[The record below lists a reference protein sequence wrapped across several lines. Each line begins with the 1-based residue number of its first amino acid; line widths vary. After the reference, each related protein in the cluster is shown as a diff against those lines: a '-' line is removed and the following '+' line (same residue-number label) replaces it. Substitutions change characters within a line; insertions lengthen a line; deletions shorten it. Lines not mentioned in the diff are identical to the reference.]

1 MRLPRTRRTAI
12 ARTAVRTGLEPR
24 VRGTRSA
31 RETRR
36 TRRTALAAVALAS
49 VAVLAAAT
57 LPAQASGPANQAP
70 AQANGPAGH
79 GPLRAQAVAAYDF
92 GHPDP
97 ADPARERDI
106 GRSRTPLTL
115 INGGSA
121 MRVDDEAYR
130 GSSPALQVRQ
140 QNPATAGND
149 DWKAGTWDEAGVDSL
164 GAFNSAKAATVMG
177 WFKMTGDNP
186 TLNSNTA
193 NPTDRY
199 GAIGL
204 AGVLSGTS
212 DGHAV
217 RALLELI
224 QVNGELKL
232 VALGRRLDS
241 GASQTFAASADWQK
255 VLPRGEWVHLAA
267 TFDFRDGTM
276 ALYRDG
282 KPLDGFYV
290 TPGDPWE
297 LTTTPAP
304 HRASPTDPRGI
315 KIGGSFP
322 QNTRENNACDCR
334 MDDLL
339 FLDREVTA
347 GQVSAEYRRMT
358 RGH

>member
-1 MRLPRTRRTAI
+1 MTSPRTRRYSL
-12 ARTAVRTGLEPR
+12 AV
-24 VRGTRSA
+24 A
-31 RETRR
+31 
-36 TRRTALAAVALAS
+36 ALAATAS
-49 VAVLAAAT
+49 LAAAT
-57 LPAQASGPANQAP
+57 FPADAARPSTA
-70 AQANGPAGH
+70 H
-79 GPLRAQAVAAYDF
+79 TPLRAQAVAAYDF

-97 ADPARERDI
+97 ADPGREQDI
-106 GRSRTPLTL
+106 GRSGTTLSL
-115 INGGSA
+115 INGGAA
-121 MRVDDEAYR
+121 MRVADEAYP
-130 GSSPALQVRQ
+130 GASPALQVRQ

-149 DWKAGTWDEAGVDSL
+149 DWKAGAWDAEGMSSL
-164 GAFNSAKAATVMG
+164 GAFRSARGATVMG

-186 TLNSNTA
+186 ALNSNTA
-193 NPTDRY
+193 NPNDRY
-199 GAIGL
+199 NAIGL

-224 QVNGELKL
+224 QVKGELKL

-241 GASQTFAASADWQK
+241 GASQTFAAEAPWEEL
-255 VLPRGEWVHLAA
+255 LPRGEWVHLAA
-267 TFDFRDGTM
+267 TFDFRDGTL

-297 LTTTPAP
+297 IATTPAP

-315 KIGGSFP
+315 KIGGSYP

-339 FLDREVTA
+339 FLDRPVPTGA
-347 GQVSAEYRRMT
+347 VAAEYQRMAGG
-358 RGH
+358 R

>member
-1 MRLPRTRRTAI
+1 MTPPRTRRYSL
-12 ARTAVRTGLEPR
+12 AV
-24 VRGTRSA
+24 A
-31 RETRR
+31 
-36 TRRTALAAVALAS
+36 ALAATAS
-49 VAVLAAAT
+49 LAAAT
-57 LPAQASGPANQAP
+57 FPAQAAHPSTTPT
-70 AQANGPAGH
+70 
-79 GPLRAQAVAAYDF
+79 PLRAQAVAAYDF

-97 ADPARERDI
+97 ADPGREQDI
-106 GRSRTPLTL
+106 GRSGTTLSL

-121 MRVDDEAYR
+121 MRVADEAYP
-130 GSSPALQVRQ
+130 GASPALQVRQ

-149 DWKAGTWDEAGVDSL
+149 DWKAGTWDAEGMSSL
-164 GAFNSAKAATVMG
+164 GAFRSARGATVMG

-186 TLNSNTA
+186 ALNSNTA
-193 NPTDRY
+193 NPSDRY
-199 GAIGL
+199 NAIGL

-241 GASQTFAASADWQK
+241 GASQTFAADVPWEEL
-255 VLPRGEWVHLAA
+255 LPRGEWVHLAA
-267 TFDFRDGTM
+267 TFDFRDGTL

-297 LTTTPAP
+297 LATTPAP

-339 FLDREVTA
+339 FLDRPVPA
-347 GQVSAEYRRMT
+347 GAVAAEYQRMT

>member
-1 MRLPRTRRTAI
+1 MTPPRTRRYSL
-12 ARTAVRTGLEPR
+12 AV
-24 VRGTRSA
+24 V
-31 RETRR
+31 
-36 TRRTALAAVALAS
+36 ALAATAS
-49 VAVLAAAT
+49 LAAAT
-57 LPAQASGPANQAP
+57 IPAQAARPSTA
-70 AQANGPAGH
+70 H
-79 GPLRAQAVAAYDF
+79 TPLRAQAVAAYDF

-97 ADPARERDI
+97 ADPGRERDI
-106 GRSRTPLTL
+106 GRSGTALSL

-121 MRVDDEAYR
+121 MRVADEAYP
-130 GSSPALQVRQ
+130 GASPALQVRQ

-149 DWKAGTWDEAGVDSL
+149 DWKAGTWDAEGLSSL
-164 GAFNSAKAATVMG
+164 DAFRSARGATVMG

-186 TLNSNTA
+186 ALNSNTA
-193 NPTDRY
+193 DPSDRY
-199 GAIGL
+199 NAIGL

-241 GASQTFAASADWQK
+241 GASQTFAADAPWEEL
-255 VLPRGEWVHLAA
+255 LPRGEWVHLAA
-267 TFDFRDGTM
+267 TFDFRDGTL

-282 KPLDGFYV
+282 KPVDGFYV

-297 LTTTPAP
+297 LATTPAP

-339 FLDREVTA
+339 FLDRSVPA
-347 GQVSAEYRRMT
+347 GAVAAEYRRMT

>member
-1 MRLPRTRRTAI
+1 MTPPRTRRYSL
-12 ARTAVRTGLEPR
+12 AV
-24 VRGTRSA
+24 A
-31 RETRR
+31 
-36 TRRTALAAVALAS
+36 ALAATAS
-49 VAVLAAAT
+49 LAAAT
-57 LPAQASGPANQAP
+57 FPAQAARPSTA
-70 AQANGPAGH
+70 H
-79 GPLRAQAVAAYDF
+79 TPLRAQAVAAYDF

-97 ADPARERDI
+97 ADPGREQDI
-106 GRSRTPLTL
+106 GRSGTALSL

-121 MRVDDEAYR
+121 MRVADEAYP
-130 GSSPALQVRQ
+130 GASPALQVRQ

-149 DWKAGTWDEAGVDSL
+149 DWKAGTWDAEGMSSL
-164 GAFNSAKAATVMG
+164 DAFRSARGATVMG

-186 TLNSNTA
+186 ALNSNTA
-193 NPTDRY
+193 NPSDRY
-199 GAIGL
+199 NAIGL

-241 GASQTFAASADWQK
+241 GASQTFAADAPWEEL
-255 VLPRGEWVHLAA
+255 LPRGEWVHLAA
-267 TFDFRDGTM
+267 TFDFRDGTL

-304 HRASPTDPRGI
+304 HRASTTDPRGI

-339 FLDREVTA
+339 FLNRPVPA
-347 GQVSAEYRRMT
+347 GAVAAEYRRMT
-358 RGH
+358 RGR

>member
-1 MRLPRTRRTAI
+1 MTPPRTRRYSL
-12 ARTAVRTGLEPR
+12 AV
-24 VRGTRSA
+24 A
-31 RETRR
+31 
-36 TRRTALAAVALAS
+36 ALAATAS
-49 VAVLAAAT
+49 LAAAT
-57 LPAQASGPANQAP
+57 FPAQAAHPSTTQT
-70 AQANGPAGH
+70 
-79 GPLRAQAVAAYDF
+79 PLRAQAVAAYDF

-97 ADPARERDI
+97 ADPGREQDI
-106 GRSRTPLTL
+106 GRSGTTLSL

-121 MRVDDEAYR
+121 MRVADEAYP
-130 GSSPALQVRQ
+130 GASPALQVRQ

-149 DWKAGTWDEAGVDSL
+149 DWKAGTWDAEGMSSL
-164 GAFNSAKAATVMG
+164 GAFRSARGATVMG

-186 TLNSNTA
+186 ALNSNTA
-193 NPTDRY
+193 NPSDRY
-199 GAIGL
+199 NAIGL

-241 GASQTFAASADWQK
+241 GASQTFAADVPWEEL
-255 VLPRGEWVHLAA
+255 LPRGEWVHLAA
-267 TFDFRDGTM
+267 TFDFRDGTL

-297 LTTTPAP
+297 LATTPAP

-339 FLDREVTA
+339 FLDRPVPA
-347 GQVSAEYRRMT
+347 GAVAAEYQRMT

>member
-1 MRLPRTRRTAI
+1 MAPPRTRRYSL
-12 ARTAVRTGLEPR
+12 AV
-24 VRGTRSA
+24 A
-31 RETRR
+31 
-36 TRRTALAAVALAS
+36 ALAATAS
-49 VAVLAAAT
+49 LAAAT
-57 LPAQASGPANQAP
+57 FPAQAARPSTA
-70 AQANGPAGH
+70 H
-79 GPLRAQAVAAYDF
+79 TPLRAQAVVAYDF

-97 ADPARERDI
+97 ADLGREQDI
-106 GRSRTPLTL
+106 GRSGTALSL

-121 MRVDDEAYR
+121 MRVVDEAYP
-130 GSSPALQVRQ
+130 GASPALQVRQ

-149 DWKAGTWDEAGVDSL
+149 DWKAGTWDAEGMSSL
-164 GAFNSAKAATVMG
+164 GAFRSARGATVMG

-186 TLNSNTA
+186 ALNSNTA
-193 NPTDRY
+193 NPSDHY
-199 GAIGL
+199 NAIGL

-224 QVNGELKL
+224 QVKGELKL
-232 VALGRRLDS
+232 VALGRRLDN
-241 GASQTFAASADWQK
+241 GASQTFTAGAPWEEL
-255 VLPRGEWVHLAA
+255 LPRGEWVHLAA
-267 TFDFRDGTM
+267 TFDFRDGTL

-297 LTTTPAP
+297 LATTPAP

-339 FLDREVTA
+339 FLDRPVPA
-347 GQVSAEYRRMT
+347 GALAAEFRRMT
-358 RGH
+358 RGS

>member
-1 MRLPRTRRTAI
+1 MTPPRTRRYSL
-12 ARTAVRTGLEPR
+12 AV
-24 VRGTRSA
+24 A
-31 RETRR
+31 
-36 TRRTALAAVALAS
+36 ALAATAS
-49 VAVLAAAT
+49 LAAAT
-57 LPAQASGPANQAP
+57 FPAQAARPSAA
-70 AQANGPAGH
+70 H
-79 GPLRAQAVAAYDF
+79 TPLRAQAVAAYDF

-97 ADPARERDI
+97 ADPGREQDI
-106 GRSRTPLTL
+106 GRSGTTLSL

-121 MRVDDEAYR
+121 MRVADEAYP
-130 GSSPALQVRQ
+130 GASPALQVRQ

-149 DWKAGTWDEAGVDSL
+149 DWKAGTWDAEGMASL
-164 GAFNSAKAATVMG
+164 GAFNSARGATVMG

-186 TLNSNTA
+186 ALNSNTA
-193 NPTDRY
+193 DPGDRY
-199 GAIGL
+199 NAIGL

-232 VALGRRLDS
+232 VALGRRLDG
-241 GASQTFAASADWQK
+241 GASQTFAADAPWEE

-267 TFDFRDGTM
+267 TFDFRDGTL

-297 LTTTPAP
+297 LATTPAP

-322 QNTRENNACDCR
+322 QNTRESNACDCR

-339 FLDREVTA
+339 FLNRPVPA
-347 GQVSAEYRRMT
+347 GAVAAEYRRMT

>member
-1 MRLPRTRRTAI
+1 MAPPRTRRYSL
-12 ARTAVRTGLEPR
+12 AV
-24 VRGTRSA
+24 A
-31 RETRR
+31 
-36 TRRTALAAVALAS
+36 ALAATASLAT
-49 VAVLAAAT
+49 ATFPARAARSST
-57 LPAQASGPANQAP
+57 V
-70 AQANGPAGH
+70 H
-79 GPLRAQAVAAYDF
+79 TPLRAQAVVAYDF
-92 GHPDP
+92 GHPDL
-97 ADPARERDI
+97 ADAGREQDI
-106 GRSRTPLTL
+106 GHSGTTLSL

-121 MRVDDEAYR
+121 MRVADEAYP
-130 GSSPALQVRQ
+130 GASPALQVRQ
-140 QNPATAGND
+140 QNPTTAGND
-149 DWKAGTWDEAGVDSL
+149 DWKAGTWDAEGMASL
-164 GAFNSAKAATVMG
+164 GAFRSARGATVMG

-186 TLNSNTA
+186 ALNSNTA
-193 NPTDRY
+193 NSSDRY
-199 GAIGL
+199 NAIGL

-241 GASQTFAASADWQK
+241 GASQTFAADAPWEEL
-255 VLPRGEWVHLAA
+255 LPRGEWVHLAA
-267 TFDFRDGTM
+267 TFDFRDGTL

-297 LTTTPAP
+297 LATTPAP

-339 FLDREVTA
+339 FLDRPVPA
-347 GQVSAEYRRMT
+347 GAVAAEYRRMT
-358 RGH
+358 PGR

>member
-1 MRLPRTRRTAI
+1 MAPPRTRRYSL
-12 ARTAVRTGLEPR
+12 AV
-24 VRGTRSA
+24 A
-31 RETRR
+31 
-36 TRRTALAAVALAS
+36 ALAATAS
-49 VAVLAAAT
+49 LAAAT
-57 LPAQASGPANQAP
+57 FPAQAARSST
-70 AQANGPAGH
+70 GH
-79 GPLRAQAVAAYDF
+79 TPLRAQAVVAYDF

-97 ADPARERDI
+97 ADAGLEQDI
-106 GRSRTPLTL
+106 GHSGTTLSL

-121 MRVDDEAYR
+121 MRVADEAYP
-130 GSSPALQVRQ
+130 GASPALQVRQ
-140 QNPATAGND
+140 QNPTTAGND
-149 DWKAGTWDEAGVDSL
+149 DWKAGTWDAEGMASL
-164 GAFNSAKAATVMG
+164 GAFRSARGATVMG

-186 TLNSNTA
+186 ALNSNTA
-193 NPTDRY
+193 NSSDRY
-199 GAIGL
+199 NAIGL

-241 GASQTFAASADWQK
+241 GASQTFAADAPWEEL
-255 VLPRGEWVHLAA
+255 LPRGEWVHLAA
-267 TFDFRDGTM
+267 TFDFRDGTL

-297 LTTTPAP
+297 LATTPAP
-304 HRASPTDPRGI
+304 HRASSTDPRGI

-339 FLDREVTA
+339 FLDRPVPDGA
-347 GQVSAEYRRMT
+347 VAAEYRRMT
-358 RGH
+358 PGR

>member
-1 MRLPRTRRTAI
+1 MTPPRTRRFSL
-12 ARTAVRTGLEPR
+12 AV
-24 VRGTRSA
+24 A
-31 RETRR
+31 
-36 TRRTALAAVALAS
+36 ALAATAS
-49 VAVLAAAT
+49 LAAAT
-57 LPAQASGPANQAP
+57 FPAP
-70 AQANGPAGH
+70 AARPSTTH
-79 GPLRAQAVAAYDF
+79 TPLRAQAVAAYDF

-97 ADPARERDI
+97 ADPDREQDI
-106 GRSRTPLTL
+106 GRSGTTLSL

-121 MRVDDEAYR
+121 MRVADAAYP
-130 GSSPALQVRQ
+130 GASPALQVRQ
-140 QNPATAGND
+140 QNPATVGND
-149 DWKAGTWDEAGVDSL
+149 DWKAGAWDAEGMSSL
-164 GAFNSAKAATVMG
+164 GAFRSARGATVMG

-186 TLNSNTA
+186 ALNSNTA
-193 NPTDRY
+193 NPSDRY
-199 GAIGL
+199 NAVGL
-204 AGVLSGTS
+204 AGLLSGTS

-241 GASQTFAASADWQK
+241 GASQTFAAEAPWEEL
-255 VLPRGEWVHLAA
+255 LPRGEWVHLAA
-267 TFDFRDGTM
+267 TFDFRDGTL

-282 KPLDGFYV
+282 RPLDGFYV

-297 LTTTPAP
+297 LATTPAP

-339 FLDREVTA
+339 FLDRPVPA
-347 GQVSAEYRRMT
+347 GAVAAEYQRMT
-358 RGH
+358 QSR

>member
-1 MRLPRTRRTAI
+1 MRLPRTRRAAM
-12 ARTAVRTGLEPR
+12 ARTAVGAPPEPR
-24 VRGTRSA
+24 VGHTRSP
-31 RETRR
+31 RR

-49 VAVLAAAT
+49 VAVLAAAA
-57 LPAQASGPANQAP
+57 LPAQASGPAAKVP
-70 AQANGPAGH
+70 AQADGH
-79 GPLRAQAVAAYDF
+79 AEHGSLRSHAVAAYDF

-97 ADPARERDI
+97 ADPSKERDI
-106 GRSRTPLTL
+106 GRSRTPLAL

-121 MRVDDEAYR
+121 MRVADEAYP

-149 DWKAGTWDEAGVDSL
+149 DWKAGTWNEAGVGSL

-241 GASQTFAASADWQK
+241 GASQTFAASADWQQL
-255 VLPRGEWVHLAA
+255 LPRGEWVHLAA

-339 FLDREVTA
+339 FLDRQMTA
-347 GQVSAEYRRMT
+347 GQVRAEYRRMT
-358 RGH
+358 RGR

>member
-1 MRLPRTRRTAI
+1 MTPPRTRRYSL
-12 ARTAVRTGLEPR
+12 AV
-24 VRGTRSA
+24 A
-31 RETRR
+31 
-36 TRRTALAAVALAS
+36 ALAATAS
-49 VAVLAAAT
+49 LAAAT
-57 LPAQASGPANQAP
+57 FPAQAARPSTA
-70 AQANGPAGH
+70 H
-79 GPLRAQAVAAYDF
+79 TPLRAQAVAAYDF

-97 ADPARERDI
+97 ADPGREQDI
-106 GRSRTPLTL
+106 GRSGTALSL

-121 MRVDDEAYR
+121 MRVADEAYP
-130 GSSPALQVRQ
+130 GASPALQVRQ

-149 DWKAGTWDEAGVDSL
+149 DWKAGTWDAEGMSSL
-164 GAFNSAKAATVMG
+164 DAFRSARGATVMG

-186 TLNSNTA
+186 ALNSNTA
-193 NPTDRY
+193 DPSDHYN
-199 GAIGL
+199 AIGL

-217 RALLELI
+217 RSLLELI

-241 GASQTFAASADWQK
+241 GASQTFAADAPWEEL
-255 VLPRGEWVHLAA
+255 LPRGEWVHLAA
-267 TFDFRDGTM
+267 TFDFRDGTL

-297 LTTTPAP
+297 LATTPAP

-339 FLDREVTA
+339 FLDRPVSA
-347 GQVSAEYRRMT
+347 GAVAAEYRRMT

>member
-1 MRLPRTRRTAI
+1 MTPPRTRRYSL
-12 ARTAVRTGLEPR
+12 AV
-24 VRGTRSA
+24 A
-31 RETRR
+31 
-36 TRRTALAAVALAS
+36 ALAATAS
-49 VAVLAAAT
+49 LAAAT
-57 LPAQASGPANQAP
+57 FPAQAAHPWAAP
-70 AQANGPAGH
+70 T
-79 GPLRAQAVAAYDF
+79 PLRAQAVAAYDF

-97 ADPARERDI
+97 ADPGREQDI
-106 GRSRTPLTL
+106 GRSGTTLSL

-121 MRVDDEAYR
+121 MRVADEAYP
-130 GSSPALQVRQ
+130 GASPALQVRQ

-149 DWKAGTWDEAGVDSL
+149 DWKAGTWDAEGMSSL
-164 GAFNSAKAATVMG
+164 GAFRSARGATVMG

-186 TLNSNTA
+186 ALNSNTA
-193 NPTDRY
+193 NPSDRY
-199 GAIGL
+199 NAIGL

-241 GASQTFAASADWQK
+241 GASQTFAADVPWQEL
-255 VLPRGEWVHLAA
+255 LPRGEWVHLAA
-267 TFDFRDGTM
+267 TFDFRDGTL

-297 LTTTPAP
+297 LATTPAP

-339 FLDREVTA
+339 FLDRPVPA
-347 GQVSAEYRRMT
+347 GAVAAEYQRMT
-358 RGH
+358 QGR